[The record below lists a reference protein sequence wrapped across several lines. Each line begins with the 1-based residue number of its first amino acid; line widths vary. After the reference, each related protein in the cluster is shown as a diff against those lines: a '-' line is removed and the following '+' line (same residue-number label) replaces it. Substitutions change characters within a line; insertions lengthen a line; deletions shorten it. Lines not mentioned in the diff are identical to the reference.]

1 MIYSE
6 IWEVL
11 GNSNGDRIQIV
22 YTDEELKNGV
32 VDLKRKAV
40 SEMHN
45 CRLGHLLRVNKYEGD
60 GMIIGKES
68 TAQMNSFII
77 GQRQKAHW
85 VYCEDGFIRCSAC
98 DLTPINRIAVKGSV
112 VYEIPEITKVMKY
125 CPRCGAEMECKS

>member
-11 GNSNGDRIQIV
+11 GNPNGDRIQIV
-22 YTDEELKNGV
+22 YTDVELKNGV
-32 VDLKRKAV
+32 VDIKRKAV

-60 GMIIGKES
+60 EMILAKNRP
-68 TAQMNSFII
+68 QMNSFVI

-85 VYCEDGFIRCSAC
+85 VYCEDGHIRCSAC
-98 DLTPINRIAVKGSV
+98 ELTPINKIVVKGSV
-112 VYEIPEITKVMKY
+112 VYEIPKITKLMKY